1 MDVEA
6 PKSVCLKL
14 LQQLR
19 RYAHIY
25 IDTQQRFHG
34 VYADKIL
41 IGRGLELSGKLPYWD
56 LEADTTD
63 IKVIGL
69 LKGSP
74 LITSQGK
81 LRIFCHY
88 LDRRAIE
95 CLKKCYGLP
104 AGRMLG
110 RMTNSGRTVM
120 VFPDRSSPFM
130 LKFSGDFLPPEQGFN
145 NTLAAKN
152 IRQAIANFAQQCSN
166 PHLTPEPVGI
176 AIPKINFA
184 FLHRKLPAPRDEEI
198 YADDVLLG
206 TQVVLSSVFASTKLG
221 KCIFSLAGSQ
231 KAWLENIFAP
241 KMGELIDDSLQRR
254 VAHLELH
261 PQNLDVLINTKTGKI
276 RHLFVKD
283 LEDMYQDPA
292 AAAAMGKGSSELDI
306 TRDRLF
312 GILGEYHSKYSLD
325 RFYWEFLGQTI
336 GAENCSVQNAV
347 ATWLKEKASDRYREY
362 DLTLYP
368 EYIQLYGDRPGDL
381 FDAIA
386 ALRDLDL
393 KINLQRHFKGDRSAR
408 QELSES
414 EGVVVSTS
422 KLKAFAF
429 TPSLPNLKFGYVG
442 NIPVA
447 ISLDTNGLIECYY
460 FKFKI

>member
-1 MDVEA
+1 MEVEA
-6 PKSVCLKL
+6 PKSLCLKL
-14 LQQLR
+14 LQQLH

-34 VYADKIL
+34 VYTDKIL
-41 IGRGLELSGKLPYWD
+41 IGRGLKLSGKLPYWD
-56 LEADTTD
+56 IEANIADV
-63 IKVIGL
+63 KVIGL

-95 CLKKCYGLP
+95 CLKKHYGLP
-104 AGRMLG
+104 SGKMLG

-120 VFPDRSSPFM
+120 VFPDRSIPFM

-145 NTLAAKN
+145 NTLGAQN
-152 IRQAIANFAQQCSN
+152 IRQAIANFVQQCSN

-176 AIPKINFA
+176 VIPKINLA
-184 FLHRKLPAPRDEEI
+184 FLHRKLPAPRDDRI
-198 YADDVLLG
+198 YPDDVLLG

-221 KCIFSLAGSQ
+221 KCIFSLTGSQ
-231 KAWLENIFAP
+231 DAWLENIFAP

-261 PQNLDVLINTKTGKI
+261 PQNLDLLINTKTGEI

-292 AAAAMGKGSSELDI
+292 AAAATGKGPSELDI

-312 GILGEYHSKYSLD
+312 GILGEYRSKYSLD

-336 GAENCSVQNAV
+336 GEEKRSVQN
-347 ATWLKEKASDRYREY
+347 
-362 DLTLYP
+362 
-368 EYIQLYGDRPGDL
+368 G
-381 FDAIA
+381 
-386 ALRDLDL
+386 
-393 KINLQRHFKGDRSAR
+393 
-408 QELSES
+408 
-414 EGVVVSTS
+414 
-422 KLKAFAF
+422 
-429 TPSLPNLKFGYVG
+429 
-442 NIPVA
+442 
-447 ISLDTNGLIECYY
+447 
-460 FKFKI
+460 